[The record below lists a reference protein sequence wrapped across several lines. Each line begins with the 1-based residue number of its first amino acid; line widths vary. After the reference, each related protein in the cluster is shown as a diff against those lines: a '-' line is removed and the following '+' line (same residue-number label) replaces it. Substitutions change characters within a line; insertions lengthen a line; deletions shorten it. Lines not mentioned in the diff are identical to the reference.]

1 MNELTIIA
9 SAKVAIATRFDD
21 DASEPGARAARYRD
35 MIGRRAFVASA
46 VAFVATA
53 MPRAGGAVE
62 TPDTGTRRS
71 ADGRLAL
78 DAVDVLIATLPRVRT
93 VWKVPAALP
102 PLIPIA
108 YYAGRGGDPAHPND
122 PAIWLN
128 PDHPELV
135 SPRRSRLTDE
145 IPLSAELLLAAVDAR
160 SPGVAALGL
169 DELDPEPRRLAAG
182 ALAARVAVVTRYTP
196 YPAVDD
202 AEFARRAFAFAV
214 LRQMTPEIGG
224 VETLPPPAA
233 LPAGEGAV
241 YAGRDDDR
249 RAPHGWG
256 VVYADLERGG
266 RDRRPVGRPARV
278 RRALRRPGAG
288 AARQVGGPMMVS
300 DDRSTVASRRRAFR
314 ALHDGPAI
322 LVLPN
327 AWDVISARVYEDAG
341 FPAVATSS
349 AGLANSLGYSDGN
362 VLDVDLHLAT
372 LERLTRALDVP
383 LSADVESGYAADTAS
398 LVAFVRRLA
407 ATGVAGYNLEDVK
420 AEGELFELD
429 EARERVRAAH
439 DAAPEMF
446 LNARTDVYLARVG
459 AENTRFE
466 RTVERLHA
474 FAEAGA
480 DGVFVPGVADAET
493 IGRLAAATPRP
504 LNVLAGPQVPD
515 AAALQRLGVHRV
527 SVGSSVMRRTLG
539 VLREIAHEL
548 RDHGTFS
555 FTREPSV
562 SYADAN
568 ALLDRRS

>member
-1 MNELTIIA
+1 
-9 SAKVAIATRFDD
+9 
-21 DASEPGARAARYRD
+21 
-35 MIGRRAFVASA
+35 
-46 VAFVATA
+46 
-53 MPRAGGAVE
+53 
-62 TPDTGTRRS
+62 
-71 ADGRLAL
+71 
-78 DAVDVLIATLPRVRT
+78 
-93 VWKVPAALP
+93 
-102 PLIPIA
+102 
-108 YYAGRGGDPAHPND
+108 
-122 PAIWLN
+122 
-128 PDHPELV
+128 
-135 SPRRSRLTDE
+135 
-145 IPLSAELLLAAVDAR
+145 
-160 SPGVAALGL
+160 
-169 DELDPEPRRLAAG
+169 
-182 ALAARVAVVTRYTP
+182 
-196 YPAVDD
+196 
-202 AEFARRAFAFAV
+202 
-214 LRQMTPEIGG
+214 
-224 VETLPPPAA
+224 
-233 LPAGEGAV
+233 
-241 YAGRDDDR
+241 
-249 RAPHGWG
+249 
-256 VVYADLERGG
+256 
-266 RDRRPVGRPARV
+266 
-278 RRALRRPGAG
+278 
-288 AARQVGGPMMVS
+288 MMVS

-493 IGRLAAATPRP
+493 IGRLAAATRRP